1 MVIVNPIGPDVT
13 VNAYYIEDPQ
23 YAEAL
28 RKNSYNQRL
37 DSMPSNPQ
45 SQINGAYNH
54 VSIDSKVR
62 VLFF

>member
-1 MVIVNPIGPDVT
+1 MKLFLLFSVNPVGPDVT

-37 DSMPSNPQ
+37 DSLPSNPQ
-45 SQINGAYNH
+45 INGTYNQ
-54 VSIDSKVR
+54 VPVESKVS
-62 VLFF
+62 